1 MSTATADPAAEP
13 DAAPAPGSEKQPVG
27 PQDKRRRTGLKLG
40 AVLVVWLA
48 GWLVFRGKDTLTV
61 PFQKLN
67 SFDTWLNG
75 LRDDVATASQHN
87 WFFHGVL
94 GQLSTFVNWLVTEA
108 GMLVSHPAGLR
119 PVPEIGWI
127 GVLALLA
134 WAAYAVAGIRSAILV
149 ATSVFLFAWMGYWA
163 DSLDLLIVTALAV
176 LASILLGI
184 PVGILMARSNK
195 LSAVLTPVLD
205 AMQTMPSFCYL
216 LPFFMLFGPGATCA
230 IVLTAVYSLPPLVR
244 ITEHGIRSVQEST
257 LEAARSLGVTRS
269 QLLRQVQLPMAR
281 RTIVLGIN
289 QCTLAAVSMA
299 VIAGLV
305 NGPGLGLDVI
315 SALAILNVGQAAV
328 PGMLIVL
335 MAIMLDR
342 TTTAASE
349 RSERRGRTASS
360 AGHLSA
366 DPSQS
371 GLVARFRGTSP
382 AARRRIGLVAG
393 GVVVVVAVYLSRT
406 LVDFAQFPPGST
418 VGTQLADGINNVVN
432 TIVSH
437 IDTITL
443 GFKNVISYGLLNPL
457 QSVLAN
463 SPWWLTG
470 LAMLALAF
478 VLGGLRPLAI
488 AAACEVVIL
497 ALGLWND
504 AMVTLTST
512 IVATALVMIQAVVLG
527 VWMGRSRRADL
538 LIRPVLDAFQTI
550 PAFVYLVP
558 ALALFGSTR
567 FTAIVAG
574 VAYAAPIAVKLVAD
588 GILGVPA
595 TTVEAARSNGVTSW
609 QMIRKVQLPMALP
622 SLVLAA
628 NQGLLYVLSMVVIGA
643 MVGAGSLGYLVVSG
657 FQQDQLFGKGLAAGI
672 AITALGIMLD
682 RIAKASAARQ
692 TR

>member
-1 MSTATADPAAEP
+1 MTTVTAEP
-13 DAAPAPGSEKQPVG
+13 AAAPASPETQPVVAKE
-27 PQDKRRRTGLKLG
+27 KRRRTPLLLAG
-40 AVLVVWLA
+40 VLVVWLA
-48 GWLVFRGKDTLTV
+48 GWLLFRGKDTLTL
-61 PFQKLN
+61 PFQQLN
-67 SFDTWLNG
+67 SFDRWLNK
-75 LRDDVATASQHN
+75 LRDDIATASQTN

-94 GQLSTFVNWLVTEA
+94 GHLSTAVNWLVTELGQLIA
-108 GMLVSHPAGLR
+108 HPAGLR
-119 PVPEIGWI
+119 PVPEIGWV
-127 GVLALLA
+127 GVLAILT
-134 WAAYAVAGIRSAILV
+134 WAAYAVAGVRSAVLV
-149 ATSVFLFAWMGYWA
+149 AVSVFLFAWMGYWPDA
-163 DSLDLLIVTALAV
+163 MDLLIVTGLAV
-176 LASILLGI
+176 AASIVVGI
-184 PVGILMARSNK
+184 PVGILMARSNIV
-195 LSAVLTPVLD
+195 SAVLTPVLD
-205 AMQTMPSFCYL
+205 GMQTMPSFCYL

-244 ITEHGIRSVQEST
+244 ITEHGIRSVQETT

-289 QCTLAAVSMA
+289 QCTLAAISMA

-305 NGPGLGLDVI
+305 NGPGLGIPVI

-328 PGMLIVL
+328 PGLLIVL

-349 RSERRGRTASS
+349 RTERRGRTASS
-360 AGHLSA
+360 AGKA
-366 DPSQS
+366 TANGSQS
-371 GLVARFRGTSP
+371 GLVARLRGASP
-382 AARRRIGLVAG
+382 TARRRAGLG
-393 GVVVVVAVYLSRT
+393 GGLVVVAVLVYLSRT
-406 LVDFAQFPPGST
+406 LVDFAQFPTNAT
-418 VGTQLADGINNVVN
+418 VGSQLAVKINDVVN

-437 IDTITL
+437 VDKITL

-457 QSVLAN
+457 QDVLAN
-463 SPWWLTG
+463 SPWWLTA
-470 LAMLALAF
+470 LAILALAY
-478 VLGGLRPLAI
+478 VLGGLRPLLI

-497 ALGLWND
+497 LMGLWND
-504 AMVTLTST
+504 AMITLTST
-512 IVATALVMIQAVVLG
+512 IVATGLVMIQAIVLG
-527 VWMGRSRRADL
+527 VWMGRSRRADVV
-538 LIRPVLDAFQTI
+538 IRPVLDAFQTI

-622 SLVLAA
+622 SIVLAA

-657 FQQDQLFGKGLAAGI
+657 FSQDQLFGKGLAAGI